1 MFKCYLVI
9 DGEKKYF
16 IFRLI
21 YVEIVVVRCEDYM
34 VLMYEGF

>member
-1 MFKCYLVI
+1 MFKCYLI
-9 DGEKKYF
+9 INGEKKF